1 MSIRIILADD
11 HQIMREG
18 LRLIFSRVADME
30 IIGEAGSSRAA
41 LELVDRLRPDVVV
54 MDIGMPDINGM
65 EATRQILAAHP
76 RVRVIALSAYGDGR
90 HVLGML
96 QAGAWGYVVK
106 DAAGEDLVRAIRAA
120 HQGKKYLSPE
130 VAGVVVDDYVARQPA
145 AASAYHAL
153 GGKEREVLQLL
164 AEGKSSKQIA
174 AELHVTVRT
183 VESHRWNVMKKLG
196 LHSLAD
202 LVKYALREGL
212 TELDGE
218 LPPEEGFLPFK

>member
-1 MSIRIILADD
+1 M
-11 HQIMREG
+11 
-18 LRLIFSRVADME
+18 
-30 IIGEAGSSRAA
+30 
-41 LELVDRLRPDVVV
+41 
-54 MDIGMPDINGM
+54 
-65 EATRQILAAHP
+65 
-76 RVRVIALSAYGDGR
+76 
-90 HVLGML
+90 
-96 QAGAWGYVVK
+96 
-106 DAAGEDLVRAIRAA
+106 
-120 HQGKKYLSPE
+120 
-130 VAGVVVDDYVARQPA
+130 
-145 AASAYHAL
+145 
-153 GGKEREVLQLL
+153 LQLL